1 MTAAPRPHATAASGC
16 RVRLSTKASLKW
28 AQERGSV
35 TAELAVGL
43 PAVVLV
49 LVTALTV
56 AAAGMAQLRCADGA
70 RAGARAVALGSD
82 DAVAD
87 ARRVAGDG
95 AQVVLSTAGGWAT
108 VTVSSDVGG
117 VPWGGGPLRA
127 SATAVAR
134 LEPSA
139 GAATAGVAVEGGRE

>member
-1 MTAAPRPHATAASGC
+1 M
-16 RVRLSTKASLKW
+16 
-28 AQERGSV
+28 

-49 LVTALTV
+49 LVAVLTV
-56 AAAGMAQLRCADGA
+56 AAAGVAQLRCADGA
-70 RAGARAVALGSD
+70 RAGARAAALGSG
-82 DAVAD
+82 DAAAD

-95 AQVVLSTAGGWAT
+95 AQVAVSTAGGWAT
-108 VTVSSDVGG
+108 VTVSSGIGD

-134 LEPSA
+134 LEPSS
-139 GAATAGVAVEGGRE
+139 GAATATAGGADEGSRR

>member
-1 MTAAPRPHATAASGC
+1 MTVLAAVDDPRGVLGRDHDD
-16 RVRLSTKASLKW
+16 RD
-28 AQERGSV
+28 RGSV

-49 LVTALTV
+49 LVVVLTV

-70 RAGARAVALGSD
+70 RAGARAAALGSSE
-82 DAVAD
+82 AAAD

-95 AQVVLSTAGGWAT
+95 ARIAVASSGGWVT
-108 VTVSSDVGG
+108 VTVSADVASL
-117 VPWGGGPLRA
+117 PWGGPLRA

-134 LEPSA
+134 QEPQA
-139 GAATAGVAVEGGRE
+139 GAIGRADGAGS